1 MKDEAFL
8 DSNVLVYFFD
18 ERDIRKQNIAMELI
32 NSLTKTRTGQISTQA
47 LQEYFNVI
55 TKKLKCDKMQVR
67 KDVENYARIFP
78 VHSNRLKDIL
88 SAIDISIRTQFSF
101 YDSLIIAAAKATS
114 CNIVYS
120 EDLNDGQMV
129 DGIKIINPFKETV

>member
-1 MKDEAFL
+1 MKDKAFL
-8 DSNVLVYFFD
+8 DSNVLVYFFY

-32 NSLTKTRTGQISTQA
+32 NSLTKTRTGQISTQT

-55 TKKLKCDKMQVR
+55 TKKLKCYKTQVR

-78 VHSNRLKDIL
+78 VHCNRLKDIL

-101 YDSLIIAAAKATS
+101 YDSLVKVTNS
-114 CNIVYS
+114 
-120 EDLNDGQMV
+120 LNQCSLFS
-129 DGIKIINPFKETV
+129 ISFCSACEL

>member
-1 MKDEAFL
+1 MKDKAFL

-32 NSLTKTRTGQISTQA
+32 NSLTKTRTGQISTQT

-55 TKKLKCDKMQVR
+55 TKKLKCNKKQVCE
-67 KDVENYARIFP
+67 DVENYARIFP
-78 VHSNRLKDIL
+78 VHCNRLKDIF